1 MKMLAKIFLQWRKTE
16 VGEEGGGHSKCKILA
31 NFSQVHSSNNTA
43 REEKSA
49 GAGGHSIILKF
60 LDCMAKF

>member
-31 NFSQVHSSNNTA
+31 NFSQVHTQHTTA
-43 REEKSA
+43 RWA
-49 GAGGHSIILKF
+49 GGAGIP
-60 LDCMAKF
+60 